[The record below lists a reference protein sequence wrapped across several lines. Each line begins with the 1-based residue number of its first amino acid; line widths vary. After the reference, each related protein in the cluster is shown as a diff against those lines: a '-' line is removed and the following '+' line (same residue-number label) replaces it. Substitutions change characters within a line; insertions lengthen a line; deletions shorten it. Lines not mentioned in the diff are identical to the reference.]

1 MSGKRLY
8 RHLRESGIVV
18 TLDKA
23 VELRAIWL
31 KTFPEMK
38 KHMERTP
45 IKEDPYAKYGLR
57 KDTEEEEEEQDN
69 KRDLYKTTTIT
80 GFVRNRATYNAACNT
95 DFQNPVAVLAKE
107 AMWNVEQ
114 AGLGSRLT
122 NFVHDEIIYYLYPN
136 EIKTTIPIIE
146 KLWLEP
152 AQRYF
157 PHVKLKCESEVGI
170 RWDKGNTEFE
180 ALKWDAN
187 GYPILEDTK
196 YVKENIK

>member
-1 MSGKRLY
+1 MESEIKSSLITKLLPGAMSGKRLY

-23 VELRAIWL
+23 VELRSIWL

-38 KHMERTP
+38 KHMDRRP

-57 KDTEEEEEEQDN
+57 KDIEEEEEDQEN

-114 AGLGSRLT
+114 AGLGNRIL
-122 NFVHDEIIYYLYPN
+122 NFVHEHL
-136 EIKTTIPIIE
+136 TVLST
-146 KLWLEP
+146 
-152 AQRYF
+152 
-157 PHVKLKCESEVGI
+157 
-170 RWDKGNTEFE
+170 
-180 ALKWDAN
+180 
-187 GYPILEDTK
+187 
-196 YVKENIK
+196 

>member
-57 KDTEEEEEEQDN
+57 KDMEEEEEEQEN

-95 DFQNPVAVLAKE
+95 DFQNPVAILAKE

-114 AGLGSRLT
+114 AGLGSRLLA
-122 NFVHDEIIYYLYPN
+122 FIHDEIVYCLYPT
-136 EIKTTIPIIE
+136 EIRTTIPIIE

-152 AQRYF
+152 AQRYL

-170 RWDKGNTEFE
+170 RWDKGNTEFTK
-180 ALKWDAN
+180 LKWDDN

>member
-45 IKEDPYAKYGLR
+45 IMKDPYAKYGLR
-57 KDTEEEEEEQDN
+57 KEIEEEEEEQEN

-136 EIKTTIPIIE
+136 EVKTTIPIVE

-157 PHVKLKCESEVGI
+157 PHVKLKCESEVGV
-170 RWDKGNTEFE
+170 RWDKGNTAFE
-180 ALKWDAN
+180 ALKWDEN

-196 YVKENIK
+196 YVKENVK